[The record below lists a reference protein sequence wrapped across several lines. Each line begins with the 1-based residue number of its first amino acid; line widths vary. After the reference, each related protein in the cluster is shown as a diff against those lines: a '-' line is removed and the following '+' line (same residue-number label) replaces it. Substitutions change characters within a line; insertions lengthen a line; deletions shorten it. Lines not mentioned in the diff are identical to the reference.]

1 MTVEDLGVRPERAPA
16 SQPYGYRAYGFAI
29 RSDLAMPELEPDSA
43 EAADVTIRLGS
54 IARPMPEPPAGTRFE
69 FGPDAQYL
77 AWLRVGRFLI
87 RDARDID
94 VDPAL
99 DAGEPL
105 LRLPLLGP
113 VMAVLLHFRGMLVLH
128 ASAIAIGGRSA
139 VFLGDKQA
147 GKSTTAA
154 ALVAAGHRLI
164 ADDVVAIDSSVSDGP
179 WIAPAF
185 PQLKLERDA
194 AASLIGDRAVTLPP
208 VLPGFEK
215 RQHRLTG
222 RFSHDRVAPTRIYV
236 LARGPKTAA
245 IPLAPGEA
253 LASLIRF
260 SYITRFGTRA
270 LNGAAVGV
278 HFKRCAELVDAV
290 GVSRLE
296 VPTGLDRLGEVVKL
310 VEEDL
315 A

>member
-1 MTVEDLGVRPERAPA
+1 MTLDDLGVRPERATQV
-16 SQPYGYRAYGFAI
+16 QPHGYRAYRLAM
-29 RSDLAMPELEPDSA
+29 RSDLALPELEPDPA
-43 EAADVTIRLGS
+43 ETADVTIRLR
-54 IARPMPEPPAGTRFE
+54 AVPRPMPEPPAGTSFE
-69 FGPDAQYL
+69 FAADTQYL

-87 RDARDID
+87 REARDID
-94 VDPAL
+94 IDPAP

-128 ASAIAIGGRSA
+128 ASAIAMGGRSA

-154 ALVAAGHRLI
+154 ALVAAGHRLV
-164 ADDVVAIDSSVSDGP
+164 ADDVVAVDSAASGGP

-194 AASLIGDRAVTLPP
+194 ATSLIGDRAIALPP

-215 RQHRLTG
+215 RQHRLTE
-222 RFSHDRVAPTRIYV
+222 RFSHSRVAPTRIYV
-236 LARGPKTAA
+236 LARGPQAAA
-245 IPLAPGEA
+245 IPLLPGDA
-253 LASLIRF
+253 LGALIRF

-270 LNGAAVGV
+270 LNGAAVAM

-290 GVSRLE
+290 KVCRLE
-296 VPTGLDRLGEVVKL
+296 VPTGLDRLGELVKL